1 MAGIPEEHKEKV
13 RAYFNRVQTIT
24 NEMKANLANNGATAM
39 IISEQSDA
47 IAIMANKVATD
58 QLGYSYYPW
67 PFSNI
72 EPDHFEP
79 TGEQNG

>member
-1 MAGIPEEHKEKV
+1 
-13 RAYFNRVQTIT
+13 
-24 NEMKANLANNGATAM
+24 M

-72 EPDHFEP
+72 EPDHYEEI
-79 TGEQNG
+79 GEQNG